1 MKRSVAIVVMLCLL
15 SPLFGRAFL
24 GVGQG
29 PVFTDIEFGTLSP
42 SYFHSIKA
50 ELPVL
55 HTGVTPWA
63 ASMTMLY
70 RVQRLSPMVF
80 GIGVAGRLFFQVDGA
95 VAASGGAVLSL
106 SYETIG
112 GNLIFFV
119 EGALFSP
126 CYQIGAKSLTA
137 QTRLFA
143 RQPVRGGVRWVL

>member
-1 MKRSVAIVVMLCLL
+1 MKRSIALLILLCLFF
-15 SPLFGRAFL
+15 PLFGRAFI

-29 PVFTDIEFGTLSP
+29 TVFTDVEFGTLSP
-42 SYFHSIKA
+42 TYSHSIKA
-50 ELPVL
+50 ELPL
-55 HTGVTPWA
+55 LRTGVTPVA
-63 ASMTMLY
+63 TSMTMLY
-70 RVQRLSPMVF
+70 RVQRLSPVVF

-112 GNLIFFV
+112 GNLIIFV

-126 CYQIGAKSLTA
+126 CYGIGTVPLTA
-137 QTRLFA
+137 QTKLFA